1 MRERDRSENVP
12 STSYDVSDKALSKT
26 IDSILEELQPYPDL
40 NLLREIFVTGV
51 KLARENSDRGDV
63 KILRTAVK
71 ELRYAFKVFA
81 PYRDVPKI
89 SIFGSARSQPGDPEF
104 QSALDLGQKMVKAGY
119 MVITGAGPGI
129 MEAGLQGAGRENSF
143 GLNIQLP
150 FEQGANQ
157 TISGDSKLINFRFFF
172 TRKLF
177 FVKESKAIVLMPGG
191 FGTHDEGFE
200 TLTLV
205 QTGRSEPTPI
215 VMLDA
220 PGGIYW
226 KEWQRFVREQ
236 LFDRGY
242 VSPQDKSLFFVTDNV
257 EEACMEIEKFYR
269 FYHSSRY
276 VDRRRQLVL
285 RLKATLPEDSIKI
298 LNQEFQDIL
307 SNGVIEFCKPFPEE
321 SNEPDLL
328 ELPRLSLSFNHRD
341 FGRLRQLI
349 DRINEL

>member
-1 MRERDRSENVP
+1 MREHDCSEKVP
-12 STSYDVSDKALSKT
+12 SLSYDVSDKELSKK
-26 IDSILEELQPYPDL
+26 IDSILQELQPYPDL
-40 NLLREIFVTGV
+40 SLLREIFVTGV
-51 KLARENSDRGDV
+51 KLAHEKSDRGDV

-89 SIFGSARSQPGDPEF
+89 SIFGSARSQPEDPEF
-104 QSALDLGQKMVKAGY
+104 QTALDLGQKMVKAGY

-150 FEQGANQ
+150 FEQGANS
-157 TISGDSKLINFRFFF
+157 TIFGDNKLIDFRFFF

-215 VMLDA
+215 V
-220 PGGIYW
+220 
-226 KEWQRFVREQ
+226 

-242 VSPQDKSLFFVTDNV
+242 VSPQDESLFLVTDNV
-257 EEACMEIEKFYR
+257 EEACVEIEKFYR
-269 FYHSSRY
+269 LYHSSRY
-276 VDRRRQLVL
+276 VNRRRQLVL
-285 RLKATLPEDSIKI
+285 RLKATLSEDSIKI

-307 SNGVIEFCKPFPEE
+307 SDGVIGSCKPFPEE
-321 SNEPDLL
+321 NNEPDLL

-349 DRINEL
+349 DRINDL

>member
-1 MRERDRSENVP
+1 MTKRDRSENML
-12 STSYDVSDKALSKT
+12 SYDVSDKALSKT
-26 IDSILEELQPYPDL
+26 IDGILEELQPYSNL

-51 KLARENSDRGDV
+51 KLARENSGRGDV

-89 SIFGSARSQPGDPEF
+89 SIFGSARSQPEDSEF
-104 QSALDLGQKMVKAGY
+104 QAALDLGQKMVKAGY

-157 TISGDSKLINFRFFF
+157 VISGDNKLINFRFFF

-220 PGGIYW
+220 PGGTYW
-226 KEWQRFVREQ
+226 KSWQRFVREQ

-242 VSPQDKSLFFVTDNV
+242 VSPQDESLFFVTDNV
-257 EEACMEIEKFYR
+257 EEACIEIEKFYR
-269 FYHSSRY
+269 LYHSSRY

-285 RLKATLPEDSIKI
+285 RLKAILSKDSIEI

-307 SNGVIEFCKPFPEE
+307 SDGVIESCKPFPEE
-321 SNEPDLL
+321 NNEPDLL
-328 ELPRLSLSFNHRD
+328 ELPRLSLFFNQRD

-349 DRINEL
+349 DRINDL